1 MEVELTVSRYMG
13 DSNNIEGFLLKL
25 SKKDEKSSEITLEED
40 SAETENK
47 LKSSQ
52 ELISNEDKLK
62 SSHVMEANF
71 ETIFNTIDDIFF
83 AIDTDFNCIYWNKYA
98 ENLTGISRSEALGK
112 SIYGLFSQL
121 KGIKVEEL
129 YEKALKSQNIQR
141 MVDEY
146 SNSNGKTLFEINAYP
161 SAGEVAVLI
170 RDVSENKKLENDLK
184 NEKNFYKSLVENQK
198 NLVCVLDKKGSII
211 FSNKSFKK
219 LKNPSNFKY
228 LLSLENKKEFEE
240 KFLKK
245 INPNNIN
252 LKNNPVNL
260 SNSKIILNWN
270 ILHLEDSASSKFLAV
285 GYIADNYQGEMEALD
300 SKNRDLIKT
309 KKELQ
314 IKLAQME
321 KKLEKAE
328 KTGLEI
334 LQENQDL
341 KNEIQE
347 NINSKKIDSHKLELE
362 INQLKMAKNDL
373 NREIKQLKHEKN
385 QNIVQID
392 QNEPSSDILI
402 KELNENNTNLKKN
415 LETSAKQ
422 ANKLSEDNKLL
433 KRELA
438 EVEFTKSRTQ
448 KDLEEI
454 KKEFKR
460 QIGDL
465 TGEIAQLKQINDS
478 LSKEY
483 TLLEKNSIKKQELLK
498 NDHKIL
504 VEE

>member
-1 MEVELTVSRYMG
+1 MDNKLEVELTVSRYMG

-270 ILHLEDSASSKFLAV
+270 ILHLEDS
-285 GYIADNYQGEMEALD
+285 
-300 SKNRDLIKT
+300 
-309 KKELQ
+309 
-314 IKLAQME
+314 
-321 KKLEKAE
+321 
-328 KTGLEI
+328 
-334 LQENQDL
+334 
-341 KNEIQE
+341 
-347 NINSKKIDSHKLELE
+347 
-362 INQLKMAKNDL
+362 
-373 NREIKQLKHEKN
+373 
-385 QNIVQID
+385 
-392 QNEPSSDILI
+392 
-402 KELNENNTNLKKN
+402 
-415 LETSAKQ
+415 
-422 ANKLSEDNKLL
+422 
-433 KRELA
+433 
-438 EVEFTKSRTQ
+438 
-448 KDLEEI
+448 
-454 KKEFKR
+454 
-460 QIGDL
+460 IGR
-465 TGEIAQLKQINDS
+465 A
-478 LSKEY
+478 
-483 TLLEKNSIKKQELLK
+483 
-498 NDHKIL
+498 H
-504 VEE
+504 V